1 MDVTRRRIPFMD
13 INLREVT
20 SSAVLEEKKKL
31 RREFGYLD
39 MIFYTVAALIGLDT
53 IGAFASNG
61 AQALTWLVVSAITFL
76 FPYALLTAELGS
88 TFTQEGGMYEW
99 CKMAGGRFFGALAAM
114 FYWVSNPLW
123 LGGTL
128 AVGAIAAIKLLWF
141 GSLNFKFGGNVAT
154 DAIVEI
160 LIALFFV
167 WGTIWC
173 AILSL
178 RVGKYISVFGSYL
191 KLGLLGVF
199 VILSLLFLLSGHF
212 HGGSLNAADL
222 VPTHFGLV
230 VSAIL
235 PILIFQWQ
243 GFEVQNGAGEEMVN
257 PQRDVP
263 RSIIRAGTVA
273 VVAYAAFLI
282 TILLVLPKSQLS
294 NVGSFLAAF
303 RSVDSVLGPL
313 ATPLGWIVALAF
325 AIALAS
331 SGGTWIM
338 GADRTYAI
346 SALDRTAPLVFG
358 RFSGRYGT
366 PIAVNIMSGIMA
378 TVAMVAAILVTT
390 FGSGT
395 ITTLFSLVLGFV
407 ISTATI
413 AYLFMFPSF
422 LILRYKYPD
431 VPRTY
436 RVPGGMPGAW
446 IVTLLPFAYALVAVI
461 FILVPSSV
469 SSVDRLTYELTQFI
483 PLVLILL
490 LTIVFYIMGHNDK
503 RNEDVVVDLSAAE
516 PGVGG
521 VGGIAG
527 E

>member
-1 MDVTRRRIPFMD
+1 MD

-20 SSAVLEEKKKL
+20 SSATLEEKKKL
-31 RREFGYLD
+31 RKEFAYLD
-39 MIFYTVAALIGLDT
+39 MIFYTLAALIGLDT
-53 IGAFASNG
+53 LGAFASNG
-61 AQALTWLVVSAITFL
+61 SQALTWLVISAVTFL
-76 FPYALLTAELGS
+76 LPYALITSELGS

-99 CKMAGGRFFGALAAM
+99 CKMAGGRFFGAMASM

-141 GSLNFKFGGNVAT
+141 GSLNYKFGGTATT

-178 RVGKYISVFGSYL
+178 RVGKNLSVFGSYL
-191 KLGLLGVF
+191 KLGLLAVF
-199 VILSLLFLLSGHF
+199 IMLAALFLFGGHSS
-212 HGGSLNAADL
+212 GGSLNGADL
-222 VPTHFGLV
+222 LPGNFSLV
-230 VSAIL
+230 IAGIIPV
-235 PILIFQWQ
+235 LIFQWQ

-263 RSIIRAGTVA
+263 RSIVRSGLVTVI
-273 VVAYAAFLI
+273 AYAAFLI
-282 TILLVLPKSQLS
+282 TILLVLTKDQLS
-294 NVGSFLAAF
+294 NVGSFLTAF
-303 RSVDSVLGPL
+303 KSVDSVLGPL
-313 ATPLGWIVALAF
+313 ATPVGWVVGLAF

-338 GADRTYAI
+338 GADRTFAI
-346 SALDRTAPLVFG
+346 SSLDRTAPLLFG

-366 PIAVNIMSGIMA
+366 PISVNIMSGIMA
-378 TVAMVAAILVTT
+378 TIAMVAAVLVTT
-390 FGSGT
+390 FGNGN
-395 ITTLFSLVLGFV
+395 IVTLFALVLGFV

-413 AYLFMFPSF
+413 AYLFIFPSF
-422 LILRYKYPD
+422 LILRYKYPQ
-431 VPRTY
+431 VPRVY

-446 IVTLLPFAYALVAVI
+446 IVTVLAFAYALFAVI
-461 FILVPSSV
+461 GILIPITPP

-483 PLVLILL
+483 PLALIIL
-490 LTIVFYIMGHNDK
+490 LTIVFYIMGHADK
-503 RNEDVVVDLSAAE
+503 RNRDVLVELSVDES
-516 PGVGG
+516 GDGKVS
-521 VGGIAG
+521 GIAG

>member
-1 MDVTRRRIPFMD
+1 MD

-20 SSAVLEEKKKL
+20 SSATLEEKKKL
-31 RREFGYLD
+31 KKEFAYLD
-39 MIFYTVAALIGLDT
+39 MIFYTLAALIGLDT
-53 IGAFASNG
+53 LGAFASNG
-61 AQALTWLVVSAITFL
+61 SQALTWLVFSSVTFL
-76 FPYALLTAELGS
+76 LPYALLTAELGS

-99 CKMAGGRFFGALAAM
+99 CKMAGGRFFAALAAM

-141 GSLNFKFGGNVAT
+141 GSLSFQFGGNATT

-160 LIALFFV
+160 LIALFFI

-199 VILSLLFLLSGHF
+199 VILSLLFLFGGHSN
-212 HGGSLNAADL
+212 GGSLNAGDL
-222 VPTHFGLV
+222 FPTNFGLI
-230 VSAIL
+230 VSGII

-263 RSIIRAGTVA
+263 RSIVRAGLTA
-273 VVAYAAFLI
+273 VVAYAAFFI
-282 TILLVLPKSQLS
+282 AILLVLTRDQLS

-313 ATPLGWIVALAF
+313 ATPVGWIVGLAF

-346 SALDRTAPLVFG
+346 SALDRTAPLLFG

-366 PIAVNIMSGIMA
+366 PISVNIMSGIMA
-378 TVAMVAAILVTT
+378 TVAMVAAILVTR
-390 FGSGT
+390 FGSGN
-395 ITTLFSLVLGFV
+395 IATLFGLVLGFV

-413 AYLFMFPSF
+413 AYLFIFPSF
-422 LILRYKYPD
+422 LILRYKYPN

-436 RVPGGMPGAW
+436 RVPGGMVGAW
-446 IVTLLPFAYALVAVI
+446 IVTLLPFAYALIAVI
-461 FILVPSSV
+461 FILVPSTLPGSI
-469 SSVDRLTYELTQFI
+469 DRPTYELTQFI
-483 PLVLILL
+483 PLILIVL
-490 LTIVFYIMGHNDK
+490 LTILFYIMGHADK
-503 RNEDVVVDLSAAE
+503 RNRDVLIELSVDES
-516 PGVGG
+516 GDGNVSGT
-521 VGGIAG
+521 AG

>member
-1 MDVTRRRIPFMD
+1 MD

-20 SSAVLEEKKKL
+20 SSAALEEKKKL
-31 RREFGYLD
+31 RKEFNYLD
-39 MIFYTVAALIGLDT
+39 MIFYTLAALIGLDSLGQFST
-53 IGAFASNG
+53 NG
-61 AQALTWLVVSAITFL
+61 AQALTWLVISAITFL
-76 FPYALLTAELGS
+76 VPYALLTAELGS

-99 CKMAGGRFFGALAAM
+99 CKMAGGRFYAALGAM

-141 GSLNFKFGGNVAT
+141 GSLSYKFGGSVTT

-173 AILSL
+173 AIMSL

-199 VILSLLFLLSGHF
+199 IILALLFLSSGHSR
-212 HGGSLNAADL
+212 GGSLNAADL
-222 VPTHFGLV
+222 VPGNFGLI
-230 VSAIL
+230 VSGIL

-243 GFEVQNGAGEEMVN
+243 GFEVQNGAGEEMEN

-263 RSIIRAGTVA
+263 RSIIRAGATA
-273 VVAYAAFLI
+273 VIAYAAFLI
-282 TILLVLPKSQLS
+282 TILLVLPKDQLS
-294 NVGSFLAAF
+294 NVGGFLSAF
-303 RSVDSVLGPL
+303 KSVDSVLGPL
-313 ATPLGWIVALAF
+313 ATPLGWLVALAF
-325 AIALAS
+325 AVALAS

-358 RFSGRYGT
+358 RFSGRFGT
-366 PIAVNIMSGIMA
+366 PIAVNLMSGIMA
-378 TVAMVAAILVTT
+378 TVAMVAAVLVNS
-390 FGSGT
+390 FGSGSV
-395 ITTLFSLVLGFV
+395 TTLFALVLGFV

-413 AYLFMFPSF
+413 AYLFMFPAF
-422 LILRYKYPD
+422 LILRYRYPH

-436 RVPGGMPGAW
+436 RVPGGMPVAW
-446 IVTLLPFAYALVAVI
+446 IVTALPLLYALSAVV
-461 FILVPSSV
+461 FILVPGTLPGSV
-469 SSVDRLTYELTQFI
+469 SRLTYELTQFI
-483 PLVLILL
+483 PLIIIVL
-490 LTIVFYIMGHNDK
+490 LTIVFYILGHSDK
-503 RNEDVVVDLSAAE
+503 SNQDVVVERSTGEAGANLA
-516 PGVGG
+516 
-521 VGGIAG
+521 GGIAG